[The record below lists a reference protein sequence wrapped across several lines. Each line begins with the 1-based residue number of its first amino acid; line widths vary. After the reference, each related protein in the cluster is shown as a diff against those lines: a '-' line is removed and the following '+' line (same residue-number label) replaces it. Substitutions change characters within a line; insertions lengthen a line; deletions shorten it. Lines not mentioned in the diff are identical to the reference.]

1 MMKKKIPL
9 HSLVLMVGPSG
20 AGKSTVTS
28 AHFADYEIVSSDSL
42 RHELVGDFQRQ
53 DINPLVFNELHDRV
67 RTKLAIGERVVVD
80 ATHLRKADRMGVV
93 NIGVQLGVPVYY
105 IVVNRP
111 LEEKLATAGWRAGVP
126 GLIERH
132 DETFRNNE
140 REILLGDNVAT
151 VIDTRKEEFEA
162 VVKAPGGDVAD
173 HILGLGFK
181 GVMVLGDIHGM
192 RERLKSAIDWA
203 ITRNLYMIFLGDVI
217 DYGPHSLECV
227 DIVYDIMTRGR
238 GSMTIG
244 NHEKKIERWI
254 TQDRAFQEKGTP
266 IKLHLS
272 DGNRATTNLV
282 QALSQGD
289 RTKFECKFTTMVN
302 LARNHI
308 LLGENFLLT
317 HGGAEP
323 EMFRITDHRL
333 GKRLEGIALY
343 GETDNTVQRTDGYPN
358 RVYNWVNRIP
368 EGKQVI
374 VGHDIRS
381 TLKPLVETGTRGG
394 TATFM
399 DTGSGKGGHLTTA
412 HVIHENGNWE
422 IKAFTAH

>member
-1 MMKKKIPL
+1 MKKKIPL

-20 AGKSTVTS
+20 AGKSTITS
-28 AHFADYEIVSSDSL
+28 AHFADYEVVSSDSI
-42 RHELVGDFQRQ
+42 RAELVGDFQRQ
-53 DINPLVFNELHDRV
+53 DINPLVFDTLHQRV

-80 ATHLRKADRMGVV
+80 ATHLRKADRTSVTS
-93 NIGVQLGVPVYY
+93 IGVQLGVPVFY

-111 LEEKLATAGWRAGVP
+111 LEEKLATAGWRSNVP

-140 REILLGDNVAT
+140 REILMGDHVAT

-162 VVKAPGGDVAD
+162 VSKSPNGDIAR
-173 HILGLGFK
+173 HILDLGYK

-238 GSMTIG
+238 GAMTIG

-254 TQDRAFQEKGTP
+254 AQDRLFQEKGIP
-266 IKLHLS
+266 VKLHLS

-282 QALSQGD
+282 QALSQSD
-289 RTKFECKFTTMVN
+289 RTKFESKFATMVN

-308 LLGENFLLT
+308 LLGDNILLT

-343 GETDNTVQRTDGYPN
+343 GETDQTVQRADGYPN

-368 EGKQVI
+368 EGKKVI

-394 TATFM
+394 EATFM

-412 HVIHENGNWE
+412 HIIHEDGVWD